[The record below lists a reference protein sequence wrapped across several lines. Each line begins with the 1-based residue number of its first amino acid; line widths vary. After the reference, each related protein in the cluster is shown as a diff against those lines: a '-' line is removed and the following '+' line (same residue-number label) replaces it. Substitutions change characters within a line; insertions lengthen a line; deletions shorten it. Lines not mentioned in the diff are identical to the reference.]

1 MRTPNCFAANAFRHA
16 TLCAALTLLLF
27 LAPPALA
34 EDYSFALFGD
44 TPYSNTERERL
55 PTMLE
60 AMARDGIAF
69 AVHDGDIK
77 NGHSACSDDL
87 YRDRLQVFQAARFP
101 LVYVPGDNEWTDC
114 HRLFDGFYNP
124 EERLKRLRQIFFSDK
139 ETLGRTRFPLARQG
153 LLDANF
159 RDYVE
164 NVRWR
169 RGRVLFVGVNIPGS
183 ENNFGDGKRPSQEF
197 VARGKAN
204 RAWLEAS
211 FALARKERDS
221 VVFVIIQAN
230 PGFEGFNAG
239 RPCLPYGD
247 FLRQLTALTLA
258 FPGRVI
264 LVHGDTHN
272 QHVDQPLRD
281 PASRRVVRKFTRI
294 ETFGSPYMGWTKV
307 TVNNADTAPVLKLE
321 VKAF

>member
-1 MRTPNCFAANAFRHA
+1 MHTSNGARRAS
-16 TLCAALTLLLF
+16 LCAAFALLLF
-27 LAPPALA
+27 LALPALA
-34 EDYSFALFGD
+34 GDYSFALFGD
-44 TPYSNTERERL
+44 TPYSDTERERL

-60 AMARDGIAF
+60 AMAKDGLAF

-77 NGHSACSDDL
+77 NGHSTCSDDL
-87 YRDRLQVFQAARFP
+87 YFDRLQVFQAARFP

-114 HRLFDGFYNP
+114 HRLFDGLYGP

-139 ETLGRTRFPLARQG
+139 ETLGRTRFPLERQG

-183 ENNFGDGKRPSQEF
+183 ENNFGDGDRPSPEF
-197 VARGKAN
+197 VGRGKAN
-204 RAWLEAS
+204 RAWLDAS
-211 FALARKERDS
+211 FDLAHKERDT

-230 PGFEGFNAG
+230 PGFEDFNTG

-247 FLRQLTALTLA
+247 FLRQLTELTLD

-264 LVHGDTHN
+264 LVHGDTHS
-272 QHVDQPLRD
+272 QHVDQPMRD
-281 PASRRVVRKFTRI
+281 PSSRRIVRKFTRI

-307 TVNNADTAPVLKLE
+307 TVKNADTAPTLKLE
-321 VKAF
+321 VKPY